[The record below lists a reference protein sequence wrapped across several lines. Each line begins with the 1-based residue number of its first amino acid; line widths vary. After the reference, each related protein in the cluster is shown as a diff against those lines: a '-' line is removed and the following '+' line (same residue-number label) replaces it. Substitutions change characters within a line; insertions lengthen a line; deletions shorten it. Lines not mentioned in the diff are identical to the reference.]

1 MARTIARDHEEKRQ
15 AILATAAAFFA
26 KNGFDRSSMNQ
37 LATACGVSKALIYHY
52 YDSKDA
58 LLFDI
63 VRTHLSDLLA
73 AIRAVDVSG
82 DPEAA
87 LRRLAR
93 AILKAYRGA
102 DAQHEVQAVAM
113 ETLPDVQRGELSG
126 LQKEMVGMVADVLKR
141 TTPGLYAA
149 NPAILT
155 PVTMSFFGM
164 LNWFYMWHRP
174 GKGLSRDA
182 YADLV
187 ADLTL
192 GGVRGLAS

>member
-15 AILATAAAFFA
+15 AILATAATFFA
-26 KNGFDRSSMNQ
+26 ENGFDRSSMNQ

-63 VRTHLSDLLA
+63 VQTHLLDLLK
-73 AIRAVDVSG
+73 AIRAVDVTG
-82 DPEAA
+82 DPEDA

-93 AILKAYRGA
+93 AILAAYRGA

-113 ETLPDVQRGELSG
+113 ETLPDVQRRILSG
-126 LQKEMVGMVADVLKR
+126 LQKEMVGLVADVLKR
-141 TTPGLYAA
+141 ATPDLYEGS
-149 NPAILT
+149 PATLT

-174 GKGLSRDA
+174 GKGLSREA

-187 ADLTL
+187 TDLTL
-192 GGVRGLAS
+192 GGVRGLAP

>member
-1 MARTIARDHEEKRQ
+1 
-15 AILATAAAFFA
+15 
-26 KNGFDRSSMNQ
+26 
-37 LATACGVSKALIYHY
+37 
-52 YDSKDA
+52 
-58 LLFDI
+58 
-63 VRTHLSDLLA
+63 
-73 AIRAVDVSG
+73 
-82 DPEAA
+82 
-87 LRRLAR
+87 
-93 AILKAYRGA
+93 
-102 DAQHEVQAVAM
+102 M